1 MLTSLVFLFVQ
12 NPALALSALIML
24 PVQLTLLPHL
34 QNTLNAKVRE
44 RVYATREL
52 THLLTSGDSDAKT
65 SLKKTTNYPSLR
77 QQTRQIAALE
87 RVRIEISDLKG
98 RLRGLYNYTSNLT
111 PFFFFAIGG
120 YLVVQQR
127 LSLGALV
134 AAIAAYR
141 EIAPAMRE
149 LFDFVQNWSDAEAR
163 FEEVTRVLEKIETK
177 ICV

>member
-1 MLTSLVFLFVQ
+1 
-12 NPALALSALIML
+12 ML
-24 PVQLTLLPHL
+24 PVQLILLPRI
-34 QNTLNAKVRE
+34 QNVLNAKVRE

-52 THLLTSGDSDAKT
+52 TQLLTSGEAGTKPE
-65 SLKKTTNYPSLR
+65 LKRSTDDPSLQR
-77 QQTRQIAALE
+77 QTRQIAALE
-87 RVRIEISDLKG
+87 RVRVEISDIKG

-141 EIAPAMRE
+141 EIAPAMKE

-163 FEEVTRVLEKIETK
+163 FEEVTRVLENIETK
-177 ICV
+177 HHV